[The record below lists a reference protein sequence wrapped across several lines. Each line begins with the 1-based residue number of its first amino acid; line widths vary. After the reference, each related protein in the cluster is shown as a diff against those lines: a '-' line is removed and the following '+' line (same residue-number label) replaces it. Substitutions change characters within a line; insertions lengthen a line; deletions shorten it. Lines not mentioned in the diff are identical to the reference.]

1 MISRPL
7 LIGGKAAMDMK
18 VIYVGLD
25 VDDTQYHGSA
35 LDKDTGE
42 VITFQCRPT
51 LAGLLK
57 QLAKLTSAFPD
68 SSLSLCYEAS
78 YIGYTLHRD
87 LARHDYHCDV
97 VAPSSIPSPR
107 GRQIKTDCIDA
118 AQLAQFYA
126 NGLLTRVSIP
136 EPEQEQDRDLLR
148 SRQKLV
154 HQRKELRTHIL
165 SLLRRNGRHF
175 RQETPNKAHWTMLHQ
190 SWLKKVI
197 VTSSGSFMVNLSLL
211 VRQLNAVNTILAE
224 YDQEI
229 QAMAKTER
237 YKRSVQALTCYKG
250 IKNLFALTMITEI
263 GDIKRF
269 PHPRQLMSWIGMDIR
284 EYSSGGKHHRFGIT
298 KQGNRYL
305 RSAFIEANQ
314 RGYRTARLSND
325 VKARRKDTEP
335 DLIAIADR
343 CLRRLNKKGNRLLI
357 AGKHPNK
364 VKVACA
370 REMVGFV
377 WESLNKT
384 AVV

>member
-1 MISRPL
+1 
-7 LIGGKAAMDMK
+7 MDKK

-51 LAGLLK
+51 LAGLLQ
-57 QLAKLTSAFPD
+57 QLAKLNRAFHD
-68 SSLSLCYEAS
+68 SSLNLCYEAS
-78 YIGYTLHRD
+78 YIGYTLQRD
-87 LARHDYHCDV
+87 LAKHGYHCDV

-107 GRQIKTDCIDA
+107 GKQIKTDRIDA

-126 NGLLTRVSIP
+126 NGLLTTVAIP
-136 EPEQEQDRDLLR
+136 EPEQEHDRDLLR
-148 SRQKLV
+148 SRKKLV
-154 HQRKELRTHIL
+154 DQRKELRTHIL

-175 RQETPNKAHWTMLHQ
+175 QQETPNKANWTMPHQ
-190 SWLKKVI
+190 YWLEKV
-197 VTSSGSFMVNLSLL
+197 VTTSSGSFAVNLSLL
-211 VRQLNAVNTILAE
+211 VRQLKAVNSILTE
-224 YDQEI
+224 YDQAI
-229 QAMAKTER
+229 YAMAKTER
-237 YKRSVQALTCYKG
+237 YERSVQALTCYKG

-284 EYSSGGKHHRFGIT
+284 EYSSGGKHNRFGIT

-325 VKARRKDTEP
+325 LKARRKGTEP

-357 AGKHPNK
+357 GGKHPNK

-377 WESLNKT
+377 WESLNKAA
-384 AVV
+384 AV

>member
-1 MISRPL
+1 
-7 LIGGKAAMDMK
+7 MDMN

-51 LAGLLK
+51 LAGLVQ
-57 QLAKLTSAFPD
+57 QLAKLDHAFRD
-68 SSLSLCYEAS
+68 STLNLCYEAS
-78 YIGYTLHRD
+78 YIGYTLQRD
-87 LARHDYHCDV
+87 LAKHGYHCDV

-107 GRQIKTDCIDA
+107 GKQIKTDRIDA

-126 NGLLTRVSIP
+126 NGLLTIVSIP

-154 HQRKELRTHIL
+154 EQRKELRTHIL
-165 SLLRRNGRHF
+165 SLLRRNGHHF
-175 RQETPNKAHWTMLHQ
+175 RQETPNKAHWTMLHK
-190 SWLKKVI
+190 SWLEKVI
-197 VTSSGSFMVNLSLL
+197 ATSSGSFLVNLSLL

-229 QAMAKTER
+229 HAMAITER

-284 EYSSGGKHHRFGIT
+284 EYSSGGKHNRFGIT

-314 RGYRTARLSND
+314 RGYRTARLSKD

-343 CLRRLNKKGNRLLI
+343 CLRRLNKKCNRLLI
-357 AGKHPNK
+357 ASKHPNK

-377 WESLNKT
+377 WESLNKAE
-384 AVV
+384 AV